1 MALDYSKL
9 TTAELEA
16 IANDDFTKLSNR
28 TLRALSNE
36 PEPTAI
42 DKFKEPFKD
51 VSVKDWAEKS
61 FLAPMLQT
69 MQSVTPFGML
79 RPDLA
84 RQNLQQGSQ
93 NLAGKVGQMAQGA
106 YNVATNPVESA
117 QKAYNAVTENPAG
130 VAGEFAK
137 GLLYDPEMLIGSG
150 LGNVAEKGL
159 MSAGRGVKNVA
170 GGATDIVGGAVGRGT
185 GYIAKPGEVPTGY
198 QVPSSRAPLRNTVML
213 PEDMARFER
222 GEMPY
227 GQMPT
232 EVPIQQLP
240 RNAVERTA
248 LKLSG
253 GEIPYQGQA
262 ARAFGERLGETYRN
276 PFTAALD
283 IGSIFA
289 TGGIPVLT
297 AARSGLAGVQG
308 IADSILARR
317 GLDPNL
323 PTRLADYQSGARPMP
338 GTPPPRAPSP
348 GPVNPATMNYPLTVQ
363 GPGQQLPPS
372 VMTAPDLSRRVN
384 IEGQSSVLPS
394 QINTTN
400 SQTARP
406 QPLQP
411 VTPQQ
416 LAIEKTQQIVNQ
428 QAPVQQAPVQ
438 QAPVQQAPVATTPV
452 VRTAPAPLEDILA
465 KTRQVTREESKAL
478 GKQNRANEK
487 AKAEGKTVT
496 KEPVHPE
503 VERIAKEAEPL
514 TQDYIKSLDLGNKTL
529 AEKDAIKQSL
539 ITEETKLKYSIRDNK
554 ITKALNNDEIE
565 ALMKRYHAVA
575 KARDVIQN
583 EQVTLSQTKTTLK
596 NWQDIFDRAA
606 AKGKPA
612 NLGGPINKPQILT
625 QDMLDDLRNTINH
638 IERNETT
645 VPQPTTIEN
654 KVDVIRQQGE
664 ARRNQARGNPDVLKM
679 QIGKEELPTGIKS
692 LSKETTGEI
701 YTSKD
706 AYDKAMLFKTL
717 QEDVP
722 RASYIEGDKL
732 ITVYPQN
739 IPKEILRSTGVSP
752 TATIIRDA
760 KTGKVIK
767 D

>member
-1 MALDYSKL
+1 MSLDYSKL

-16 IANDDFTKLSNR
+16 IANDDFSKLSNR
-28 TLRALSNE
+28 TLRLLSNE
-36 PEPTAI
+36 PEPTAL

-117 QKAYNAVTENPAG
+117 QKAYTAVTENPAG
-130 VAGEFAK
+130 VAGEMAK

-150 LGNVAEKGL
+150 LGTVAEKGL

-185 GYIAKPGEVPTGY
+185 GYIAKPGEVPIGY

-283 IGSIFA
+283 IGSLFT
-289 TGGIPVLT
+289 TGVPLVT
-297 AARSGLAGVQG
+297 AARTGLAGVQG
-308 IADSILARR
+308 AADAILARR

-338 GTPPPRAPSP
+338 GTPPAPAPRAPAP

-384 IEGQSSVLPS
+384 IEGQSAVLPS

-406 QPLQP
+406 QP

-416 LAIEKTQQIVNQ
+416 LALEKTQQIVQ
-428 QAPVQQAPVQ
+428 QQTPKPA
-438 QAPVQQAPVATTPV
+438 PV
-452 VRTAPAPLEDILA
+452 VRTQPTVKAPVEQTTIRSSNIIDKELTALDNQMTNLRDEALFNRLTPDTPEGQAYSNQLNEMGKQASILA
-465 KTRQVTREESKAL
+465 KELELAK
-478 GKQNRANEK
+478 
-487 AKAEGKTVT
+487 KAE
-496 KEPVHPE
+496 
-503 VERIAKEAEPL
+503 
-514 TQDYIKSLDLGNKTL
+514 KS
-529 AEKDAIKQSL
+529 
-539 ITEETKLKYSIRDNK
+539 
-554 ITKALNNDEIE
+554 
-565 ALMKRYHAVA
+565 
-575 KARDVIQN
+575 
-583 EQVTLSQTKTTLK
+583 
-596 NWQDIFDRAA
+596 
-606 AKGKPA
+606 
-612 NLGGPINKPQILT
+612 
-625 QDMLDDLRNTINH
+625 
-638 IERNETT
+638 
-645 VPQPTTIEN
+645 
-654 KVDVIRQQGE
+654 
-664 ARRNQARGNPDVLKM
+664 QARQAKKAPPNVSQMIVP
-679 QIGKEELPTGIKS
+679 KEQLPSGIS
-692 LSKETTGEI
+692 LLSKGTTGEI

-706 AYDKAMLFKTL
+706 AYDKAMIFKTL

-732 ITVYPQN
+732 ITVFPLN
-739 IPKEILRSTGVSP
+739 IPKDLIRNAGISP
-752 TATIIRDA
+752 MGTIIRDA

>member
-16 IANDDFTKLSNR
+16 IANDDFSKLSNR
-28 TLRALSNE
+28 TLRLISNE
-36 PEPTAI
+36 PEPTAL

-117 QKAYNAVTENPAG
+117 QKAYTAVTENPAG
-130 VAGEFAK
+130 VAGEMAK

-150 LGNVAEKGL
+150 LGTVAEKGL
-159 MSAGRGVKNVA
+159 MSTGRGVKNVV

-338 GTPPPRAPSP
+338 GTPPAPAPRAPAA

-406 QPLQP
+406 QQ
-411 VTPQQ
+411 TPHQM
-416 LAIEKTQQIVNQ
+416 AIQKTQEIVS
-428 QAPVQQAPVQ
+428 QQAPVQ

-452 VRTAPAPLEDILA
+452 VRTSKAAPVEQPVVRPSNIIIKEIDELDKNISSLRDDALANGVKPDTPAGLQYQDQMTPLSIKMQELSKELELA
-465 KTRQVTREESKAL
+465 KKIDKKNKMVPLTKEIKSPKILNGAIEYTHMKPDKSILYGKLPDGTPVEVHIGEHASKKTQSPATPTIVYDATNPKSLVKLAEYETKSTTLESKVD
-478 GKQNRANEK
+478 
-487 AKAEGKTVT
+487 T
-496 KEPVHPE
+496 
-503 VERIAKEAEPL
+503 
-514 TQDYIKSLDLGNKTL
+514 IK
-529 AEKDAIKQSL
+529 
-539 ITEETKLKYSIRDNK
+539 
-554 ITKALNNDEIE
+554 
-565 ALMKRYHAVA
+565 
-575 KARDVIQN
+575 
-583 EQVTLSQTKTTLK
+583 
-596 NWQDIFDRAA
+596 
-606 AKGKPA
+606 
-612 NLGGPINKPQILT
+612 
-625 QDMLDDLRNTINH
+625 
-638 IERNETT
+638 
-645 VPQPTTIEN
+645 
-654 KVDVIRQQGE
+654 QQGE
-664 ARRNQARGNPDVLKM
+664 ARRNQARGNPDVSEMK
-679 QIGKEELPTGIKS
+679 IGKEELPTGIKS

-706 AYDKAMLFKTL
+706 AYDKAMNFKIL

-732 ITVYPQN
+732 ITVFPLN
-739 IPKEILRSTGVSP
+739 IPKEIIRNAGISP
-752 TATIIRDA
+752 MGTIIRDA

>member
-9 TTAELEA
+9 STAELEA
-16 IANDDFTKLSNR
+16 IANDDFSKLSNR
-28 TLRALSNE
+28 TLRLLSNE
-36 PEPTAI
+36 PEPTAL

-117 QKAYNAVTENPAG
+117 QKAYTAVTENPAG
-130 VAGEFAK
+130 VAGEMAK

-159 MSAGRGVKNVA
+159 MSAGRGVK
-170 GGATDIVGGAVGRGT
+170 GASDIVGGAVGRGT
-185 GYIAKPGEVPTGY
+185 GYIAKPGEAPVGY

-384 IEGQSSVLPS
+384 IEGQPFNLPS
-394 QINTTN
+394 QINVSN

-406 QPLQP
+406 QP

-416 LAIEKTQQIVNQ
+416 LALEKTQQIVQ
-428 QAPVQQAPVQ
+428 QQTPTPAPVVKTQPAVKAPVEQ
-438 QAPVQQAPVATTPV
+438 TTIRPSNV
-452 VRTAPAPLEDILA
+452 ILKEINELDRNISLLRDDALANGVKPDTPAGIQYQDQMTPL
-465 KTRQVTREESKAL
+465 
-478 GKQNRANEK
+478 
-487 AKAEGKTVT
+487 
-496 KEPVHPE
+496 
-503 VERIAKEAEPL
+503 
-514 TQDYIKSLDLGNKTL
+514 
-529 AEKDAIKQSL
+529 
-539 ITEETKLKYSIRDNK
+539 SIR
-554 ITKALNNDEIE
+554 
-565 ALMKRYHAVA
+565 
-575 KARDVIQN
+575 
-583 EQVTLSQTKTTLK
+583 
-596 NWQDIFDRAA
+596 
-606 AKGKPA
+606 
-612 NLGGPINKPQILT
+612 
-625 QDMLDDLRNTINH
+625 
-638 IERNETT
+638 
-645 VPQPTTIEN
+645 
-654 KVDVIRQQGE
+654 
-664 ARRNQARGNPDVLKM
+664 M
-679 QIGKEELPTGIKS
+679 QE
-692 LSKETTGEI
+692 LSKELELAKKIDKKNKMVPLTKEITSPKILNGTIQYTHMNPDKTILYGNLPDGTPVQVHTGQLLDKKGGPATPTVVYNAADPKSLTKIAEYDI
-701 YTSKD
+701 KGNETSGKSFQPKNAPPNVSKMMVGEPKATGPLEQSLVSKRSFNGDLQKYRYGTEKSPLTLEEYNHLKNSEFIDKQNTRDILMGMRPDLTEYSIWYKD
-706 AYDKAMLFKTL
+706 KSGK
-717 QEDVP
+717 
-722 RASYIEGDKL
+722 I
-732 ITVYPQN
+732 QN
-739 IPKEILRSTGVSP
+739 IQTYGNEFK
-752 TATIIRDA
+752 
-760 KTGKVIK
+760 KK
-767 D
+767 